1 MCALFFMDSMDAV
14 SNDEIITR
22 YDIVI
27 DYESGACG
35 TTPDTGR
42 FGTGTQ
48 AYNLNNTGIGQPRL
62 GNSGVLVSK
71 MIAGIWQHIG
81 VGIGLSGTILAFRSH
96 NVSVVT
102 SGIDQVAVVLT
113 SAHNLELYC
122 GGILRTSSASALPNA
137 ANVFNG
143 IELEAH
149 WHSTAGS
156 ATVYVSGA
164 FFFSFVGS
172 TTTATGSGFDQALY
186 GRSNGFT
193 VNFDDWYVFTDQGD
207 TNTQRLGSA
216 ARIRLHR
223 VNASAVSAWTPV
235 GAAANDLCVDETL
248 PDDVT
253 TYVHTSAAGT
263 TDRYNVTAATGVYSS
278 AETPRAVQV
287 VARAQ
292 APSGG
297 SPTLTLLCELS
308 GVVVSA
314 ATLPCSTAW
323 MTQHLFPVSLRPG
336 GSTWAVS
343 HIDNVTIGIENG
355 IAAPTRVTWAVIEV
369 LTTSGASAVA
379 STTLTASLVWTISGV
394 SGVRNPIMLRS
405 TVASASW
412 IVSGGVSAFSYNF
425 VFGDVGNQAGFVSVV
440 SGVSVVTRTYTVAGG
455 ERGQRRVSSTVT
467 DASAASVTSAT
478 TVFIGA
484 VTTPSYFQGNITMAS
499 QPYTRTWPI

>member
-1 MCALFFMDSMDAV
+1 MALFTLDSMDAV

-35 TTPDTGR
+35 TTPDAGR

-62 GNSGVLVSK
+62 GNSGVAVSK
-71 MIAGIWQHIG
+71 MIAGIWTHIG
-81 VGIGLSGTILAFRSH
+81 VGIGTSGTVLAFRSADP
-96 NVSVVT
+96 NVLT

-113 SAHNLELYC
+113 SAHQLELWC
-122 GGILRTSSASALPNA
+122 GGVLRTSSVSALPNA

-149 WHSTAGS
+149 FHSTTGS

-164 FFFSFVGS
+164 FFFSFIGS
-172 TTTATGSGFDQALY
+172 TTTATGSSFNQALY
-186 GRSNGFT
+186 GRSNGLT

-223 VNASAVSAWTPV
+223 VNASAVSAWTPI

-314 ATLPCSTAW
+314 PTLPCSTAW

-343 HIDNVTIGIENG
+343 HIDNVTIGVENG
-355 IAAPTRVTWAVIEV
+355 IAAPSRVTWAALEVI
-369 LTTSGASAVA
+369 TAGGASAVA
-379 STTLTASLVWTISGV
+379 STTLTASLVWIQSSV
-394 SGVRNPIMLRS
+394 SGVRNVIVARGT
-405 TVASASW
+405 TVSADW
-412 IVSGGVSAFSYNF
+412 IVSGGISTFTYGFTFAGTSNI
-425 VFGDVGNQAGFVSVV
+425 AGFASTAAT
-440 SGVSVVTRTYTVAGG
+440 SIATRTYSVAGVR
-455 ERGQRRVSSTVT
+455 EVSATVS
-467 DASAASVTSAT
+467 DASGASITSAVRVHT
-478 TVFIGA
+478 AAA
-484 VTTPSYFQGNITMAS
+484 VVPNYHDGKVTLSS
-499 QPYTRTWPI
+499 QKYTRTVPL

>member
-1 MCALFFMDSMDAV
+1 MALFALDSMDAV

-27 DYESGACG
+27 DYESAVCG

-71 MIAGIWQHIG
+71 MMAGIWTHIG

-122 GGILRTSSASALPNA
+122 GGVLRTSSASALANT

-149 WHSTAGS
+149 WHSTTGS

-186 GRSNGFT
+186 GRSNGLT
-193 VNFDDWYVFTDQGD
+193 VAFDDWYVFTDQGE

-248 PDDVT
+248 PDDIT

-287 VARAQ
+287 VARSQ

-308 GVVVSA
+308 GVVLSG

-336 GSTWAVS
+336 GSTWTVS

-355 IAAPTRVTWAVIEV
+355 IAAPTRVTWLGIEV
-369 LTTSGASAVA
+369 LTTSGASVIA
-379 STTLTASLVWTISGV
+379 STALTASLVWIQSSV
-394 SGVRNPIMLRS
+394 SGVRNVIIARGTTL
-405 TVASASW
+405 SADW
-412 IVSGGVSAFSYNF
+412 IVSGGVSAFTHSF
-425 VFGDVGNQAGFVSVV
+425 TFGQVSNIAGFASTATT
-440 SGVSVVTRTYTVAGG
+440 SIITRTYSVAGVR
-455 ERGQRRVSSTVT
+455 EVSATVS
-467 DASAASVTSAT
+467 DASGASATSAIRVHT
-478 TVFIGA
+478 AA
-484 VTTPSYFQGNITMAS
+484 VVVPNYHTGIVTLSS
-499 QPYTRTWPI
+499 QRYTRTWPL